1 MLLNNGEII
10 AKKKEVYNILIGK
23 LVETMVQNW
32 RPESLNRFL
41 YLAVNQRSLQVF
53 EYLIYNHIRVG
64 IVVVSAFK
72 HQ

>member
-41 YLAVNQRSLQVF
+41 YLAV
-53 EYLIYNHIRVG
+53 
-64 IVVVSAFK
+64 
-72 HQ
+72 

>member
-1 MLLNNGEII
+1 M
-10 AKKKEVYNILIGK
+10 IGK

-32 RPESLNRFL
+32 SPESLNRFL

>member
-32 RPESLNRFL
+32 SPESLNRFL
-41 YLAVNQRSLQVF
+41 YLAV
-53 EYLIYNHIRVG
+53 
-64 IVVVSAFK
+64 
-72 HQ
+72 